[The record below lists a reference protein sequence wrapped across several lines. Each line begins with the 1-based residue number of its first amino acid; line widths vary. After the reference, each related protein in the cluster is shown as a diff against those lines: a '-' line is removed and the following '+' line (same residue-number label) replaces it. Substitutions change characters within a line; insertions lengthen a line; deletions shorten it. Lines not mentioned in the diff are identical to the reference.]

1 MLTNSRILRQSLCAL
16 ALILVCHIAIG
27 NDTPGAKTVKVAAQN
42 GKLHLTV
49 NGAPYQINGVG
60 LGYQD
65 GKLIKALKAAGG
77 NTFRTWDV
85 QHLDEAL
92 ALAAELD
99 IMVAVGLET
108 GKELQGFNY
117 DDSDAVQAQYQK
129 MTGIIDKYKD
139 HANVLLWIIAN
150 EPNLLFDDKGQS
162 IPVNPKVYDAL
173 AKISDYI
180 QQNDGNHPVT
190 VALAGA
196 DKNTIHTLLKHAPQI
211 DIISVQLYRDLSSL
225 PQAIHKANVNKPF
238 MVTEFGPRGHWEV
251 ATTSW
256 GREIEEP
263 SALKATGMAQ
273 RMRSSIINDP
283 TGQVIG
289 GFAFLWGQKQERT
302 PTWYG
307 MFNTTGE
314 HDARVDEL
322 TKIWTGKYP
331 KNRAPL
337 ASAIFINGKTPADS
351 VRLKA
356 GQLATAKVMVSDPEQ
371 DSLTTHWEFMQ
382 EVGQRSQGGHF
393 EAVPPA
399 SHVTIKSSKQQNTQ
413 VEIEFLAPKAL
424 GEYRLFAYTFD
435 GHKHVA
441 NANIPFIIVK

>member
-1 MLTNSRILRQSLCAL
+1 MLLNIKILIKSAAMLTV
-16 ALILVCHIAIG
+16 ILVCHFAQAS
-27 NDTPGAKTVKVAAQN
+27 NTAKVVKVAQQDN
-42 GKLHLTV
+42 TYFLTV

-65 GKLIKALKAAGG
+65 GERIRALKAAGG

-85 QHLDEAL
+85 QHLDDAL
-92 ALAAELD
+92 AIAQELD

-117 DDSDAVQAQYQK
+117 TDTKAVAAQYQK
-129 MTGIIDKYKD
+129 MTKIIDKYKN
-139 HANVLLWIIAN
+139 HPNVLLWVIAN

-162 IPVNPKVYDAL
+162 IPANPKVYDAL
-173 AKISDYI
+173 ADISDYI
-180 QQNDGNHPVT
+180 HQTDPNHPVT

-196 DKNTIHTLLKHAPQI
+196 DKNTIHTLLEHAPNI
-211 DIISVQLYRDLSSL
+211 DIISVQLYGDLSSL

-238 MVTEFGPRGHWEV
+238 MVTEFGPQGHWEV
-251 ATTSW
+251 PTTKW

-263 SALKATGMAQ
+263 SALKAAGMAQ
-273 RMRSSIINDP
+273 RMRDNIINDP
-283 TGQVIG
+283 TGQVLG

-307 MFNTTGE
+307 MFTVTGE

-322 TKIWTGKYP
+322 TKIWTGQYP

-337 ASAIFINGKTPADS
+337 ASGIFINGQIPADS
-351 VRLKA
+351 VRLKP
-356 GQLATAKVMVSDPEQ
+356 GQLATAKVTVSDP
-371 DSLTTHWEFMQ
+371 DLDPLTTNWEFMQ

-393 EAVPPA
+393 EAVPTALP
-399 SHVTIKSSKQQNTQ
+399 VTIVSSTQPNTQ
-413 VEIEFLAPKAL
+413 VEIEFLAPKTA
-424 GEYRLFAYTFD
+424 GEYRLFAYTLD

-441 NANIPFIIVK
+441 NANIPFLVVK

>member
-1 MLTNSRILRQSLCAL
+1 MLVNSKIISSSVCAL
-16 ALILVCHIAIG
+16 ALILVCHTVMA
-27 NDTPGAKTVKVAAQN
+27 TSPSGAKTVKVAAQN
-42 GKLHLTV
+42 GKFHLTV

-65 GKLIKALKAAGG
+65 GERIKALKAAGG
-77 NTFRTWDV
+77 NTFRTWGV
-85 QHLDEAL
+85 RHLDEAL

-117 DDSDAVQAQYQK
+117 NDSGAVQAQYQK

-150 EPNLLFDDKGQS
+150 EPNLLFDDEGQS
-162 IPVNPKVYDAL
+162 IPANPKVYDAL
-173 AKISDYI
+173 ANISDYI
-180 QQNDGNHPVT
+180 QQNDPNHPVT

-196 DKNTIHTLLKHAPQI
+196 DKQTIHTMLKHAPHI
-211 DIISVQLYRDLSSL
+211 DIISVQLYGDLSSL
-225 PQAIHKANVNKPF
+225 PQAIRNADVNKPF
-238 MVTEFGPRGHWEV
+238 MVTEFGPKGHWEV

-256 GREIEEP
+256 SREIEEP
-263 SALKATGMAQ
+263 SGIKATGMAQ
-273 RMRSSIINDP
+273 RMQSSIIDDP

-307 MFNTTGE
+307 MFNVTGE

-331 KNRAPL
+331 ENRAPL
-337 ASAIFINGKTPADS
+337 ASAIFIDGQTPADS
-351 VRLKA
+351 VKLKP
-356 GQLATAKVMVSDPEQ
+356 GQLATAKVMVSDP
-371 DSLTTHWEFMQ
+371 DLDPLTTRWEFMQ

-393 EAVPPA
+393 EAVPSALP
-399 SHVTIKSSKQQNTQ
+399 VTVKRSTQQKTQ
-413 VEIEFLAPKAL
+413 VEIEFLAPKAA
-424 GEYRLFAYTFD
+424 GEYRLFAYTLD

-441 NANIPFIIVK
+441 NANIPFMVVK